1 MKKALITLIILF
13 TASISTGYAVLVYL
27 NNREASW
34 PEQVRIQASFNAAI
48 GWIDAHQED
57 ILQQNNPVLWW
68 MIQRSATLTSDPS
81 LESAFGRY
89 QQKYLESARTLW
101 LPLFFPGR
109 WVPFRNEDIAHFSE
123 YQKQFVYAISC
134 DPDLEQQ
141 DIISAQLDSSYC
153 DRQPLRPACA
163 THQLMAFRFM
173 QQNHCGDA
181 QATHAAVTDLQ
192 ARIVRQLTWDPRVV
206 DIYLQR
212 VLMLTESGAVA
223 ALKPVWL
230 QQVMDAQLP
239 DGGWGGNIDPYLQL
253 PSGTSLGF
261 GSRGFAMATPTS
273 DFHAT
278 AQGILL
284 MSLLLNAE
292 SERL

>member
-13 TASISTGYAVLVYL
+13 TVAISTGYAVLAYL

-34 PEQVRIQASFNAAI
+34 PEHARIQASFTAAV

-57 ILQQNNPVLWW
+57 IIRDNNPVLWW
-68 MIQRSATLTSDPS
+68 MIQRSAALTGNSTLQ
-81 LESAFGRY
+81 SAFVRY
-89 QQKYLESARTLW
+89 QQKYLETARTLW

-109 WVPFRNEDIAHFSE
+109 WVPFRNEDIAHFDD
-123 YQKQFVYAISC
+123 YQKFFVYAISC

-141 DIISAQLDSSYC
+141 VVITAQLDPTFC
-153 DRQPLRPACA
+153 DSQPLRPACA

-173 QQNHCGDA
+173 QQNRCG
-181 QATHAAVTDLQ
+181 ATQSTQSAVADLQ
-192 ARIVRQLTWDPRVV
+192 ARIVKQLTWDPRVV
-206 DIYLQR
+206 DVYLQR
-212 VLMLTESGAVA
+212 VLMLTESGAVTGV
-223 ALKPVWL
+223 KPVWL
-230 QQVMDAQLP
+230 QQVLDAQLP
-239 DGGWGGNIDPYLQL
+239 DGGWGGLDPYLQL
-253 PSGTSLGF
+253 PSGSSLGF
-261 GSRGFAMATPTS
+261 GGRGFAIAAPIS

-292 SERL
+292 PVRP